1 MDGTLSPE
9 FALCLLYSDGSI
21 KNGSALAG
29 GRYRLNPCKGFCM
42 HWIPSKNP
50 EEDYEIQTAY
60 YMQKWRE
67 HTSSIMEPMAEA
79 LMKERMQALSDYN
92 ERATTYFNYC
102 FDRVPDAE
110 KKMLLEKALETPLPG

>member
-1 MDGTLSPE
+1 MKHIFVVNPAAGNGAGLTDILPKIHK
-9 FALCLLYSDGSI
+9 ALT
-21 KNGSALAG
+21 
-29 GRYRLNPCKGFCM
+29 GF
-42 HWIPSKNP
+42 